1 MNLRL
6 PTLVI
11 ALASA
16 SLVACGGSS
25 TDVPP
30 PTPALS
36 AVLVDPA
43 SATLHPG
50 DTRTFTAAPRTST
63 GVAFSGASVT
73 WTTSDARVATVSQ
86 PSWNYRDI
94 FPQLTSGGQKLGVY
108 PLKVLP
114 LSDAAPVT
122 ASIDAGGVAYI
133 RLRVPARWTRLGGLD
148 GDRRPRGVA
157 DAVHVGA
164 EQVGRG
170 NCRDIRSGSSCSVA
184 PDLDSAQQND
194 RSDVSGGTQGVPH
207 IVLRSLSFTSATA
220 LLATCRP
227 ASAIS
232 FVMSITLNPA
242 GTANSASSMGS

>member
-6 PTLVI
+6 PTLAI

-133 RLRVPARWTRLGGLD
+133 RLRVPAGGLVSVD
-148 GDRRPRGVA
+148 WTVTGAPVA
-157 DAVHVGA
+157 SQMQFTLV
-164 EQVGRG
+164 
-170 NCRDIRSGSSCSVA
+170 RSK
-184 PDLDSAQQND
+184 
-194 RSDVSGGTQGVPH
+194 
-207 IVLRSLSFTSATA
+207 
-220 LLATCRP
+220 
-227 ASAIS
+227 
-232 FVMSITLNPA
+232 
-242 GTANSASSMGS
+242 